1 MLFLLI
7 QLAPYSSLVAAIRC
21 SAMTGP
27 SMVTFTAALTFFD
40 GRVSAGGQGGLPHA
54 NPECLR
60 EALRLVVVGELPRRP
75 VEPTKPWAARLS
87 R

>member
-1 MLFLLI
+1 MLFLI

-40 GRVSAGGQGGLPHA
+40 GRVSAGGQGGLPV
-54 NPECLR
+54 R
-60 EALRLVVVGELPRRP
+60 EA
-75 VEPTKPWAARLS
+75 
-87 R
+87 